1 MLPLGGDETLVLR
14 DGQLRYWPA
23 FVEAAERAAL
33 FARLRAETPWKR
45 SEISIAGRRIPIPRL
60 NAWYGDPGAD
70 YSYSGVR
77 LVTTPWTPL
86 LSRVR
91 ERVEAA
97 TGLVFNSAL
106 LNLYRDG
113 ADSVDWHADDEP
125 ELGEAPQV
133 ASLSLGAVRRFELK
147 HRTIPGQRYRL
158 ELPDGSLLLMAG
170 PLQRHWLH
178 RVPKEPRIAEARINI
193 TFRSVRPAPAQGRL
207 R

>member
-1 MLPLGGDETLVLR
+1 
-14 DGQLRYWPA
+14 
-23 FVEAAERAAL
+23 AERAAL
-33 FARLRAETPWKR
+33 FARLRAETPWER

-158 ELPDGSLLLMAG
+158 EPPDGSLLMMAG
-170 PLQRHWLH
+170 PLQHRWPRRASPSGCTWLPMGPGTGMRAVPSHSARCARHRH
-178 RVPKEPRIAEARINI
+178 RGGCGDQGSGGW
-193 TFRSVRPAPAQGRL
+193 RSSP
-207 R
+207 